1 MLNINI
7 TPELQ
12 SVAPQYVGGFLE
24 AEVVNGPTPAALWQE
39 IEACSEQL
47 RAAFDTTTI
56 KQQAGIAATRAAYK
70 AAGKDPSRYRPS
82 CEQLARRV
90 LQGKSLF
97 SIDTLVDLGNL
108 VSLACGCSTAV
119 LDREKIVGDTI
130 SLGLGRPEEPY
141 EAIGRGQL
149 NIADLPVFRDA
160 DGAFATPTSDSVRTM
175 CTEATTKVL
184 IIINGYDGDAEKV
197 KQALEHTWQLLT
209 RYAKGSGEARIVL
222 TAQTPSA

>member
-1 MLNINI
+1 M
-7 TPELQ
+7 
-12 SVAPQYVGGFLE
+12 
-24 AEVVNGPTPAALWQE
+24 
-39 IEACSEQL
+39 
-47 RAAFDTTTI
+47 
-56 KQQAGIAATRAAYK
+56 
-70 AAGKDPSRYRPS
+70 
-82 CEQLARRV
+82 

-108 VSLACGCSTAV
+108 VSLACGYSTAV

-130 SLGLGRPEEPY
+130 NLGLGRPEEPY

-160 DGAFATPTSDSVRTM
+160 EGAFATPTSDSVRTM

>member
-82 CEQLARRV
+82 CEQLAACS
-90 LQGKSLF
+90 K
-97 SIDTLVDLGNL
+97 
-108 VSLACGCSTAV
+108 VSRSFLLIRSST
-119 LDREKIVGDTI
+119 
-130 SLGLGRPEEPY
+130 
-141 EAIGRGQL
+141 
-149 NIADLPVFRDA
+149 
-160 DGAFATPTSDSVRTM
+160 
-175 CTEATTKVL
+175 
-184 IIINGYDGDAEKV
+184 
-197 KQALEHTWQLLT
+197 
-209 RYAKGSGEARIVL
+209 
-222 TAQTPSA
+222 

>member
-7 TPELQ
+7 MPELQ
-12 SVAPQYVGGFLE
+12 GVAPQYVGGFIE

-47 RAAFDTTTI
+47 RATFDTTTI

-97 SIDTLVDLGNL
+97 SIDTL
-108 VSLACGCSTAV
+108 
-119 LDREKIVGDTI
+119 DRK
-130 SLGLGRPEEPY
+130 
-141 EAIGRGQL
+141 
-149 NIADLPVFRDA
+149 
-160 DGAFATPTSDSVRTM
+160 SV
-175 CTEATTKVL
+175 V
-184 IIINGYDGDAEKV
+184 
-197 KQALEHTWQLLT
+197 
-209 RYAKGSGEARIVL
+209 
-222 TAQTPSA
+222 